1 MYFLEGLNKNN
12 WFIIYFYEL
21 IWSLKI
27 LREKEDQY
35 NEQILRLY

>member
-1 MYFLEGLNKNN
+1 MYFLEDLNKNN
-12 WFIIYFYEL
+12 WFTIYFYEL
-21 IWSLKI
+21 IWGLKI

>member
-1 MYFLEGLNKNN
+1 MYFLEGLNKTN